1 MNLIAYGEN
10 TMRNVLYKIE
20 PKKAEKSAHR
30 KRKRTDEAHCV
41 HYWVIETPRGP
52 TSTGVCKYCG
62 AEKEFKNYIVY
73 SPWEDE
79 LAKSTDQSGTTDA
92 EI

>member
-1 MNLIAYGEN
+1 MS
-10 TMRNVLYKIE
+10 NVLYKTR
-20 PKKAEKSAHR
+20 PKRVEKEAR
-30 KRKRTDEAHCV
+30 KKRKRTDEAYCV
-41 HYWVIETPRGP
+41 HYWVIETPSGP

-62 AEKEFKNYIVY
+62 VEKEFKNYVVY

-79 LAKSTDQSGTTDA
+79 LAKSTGQSGKTDA